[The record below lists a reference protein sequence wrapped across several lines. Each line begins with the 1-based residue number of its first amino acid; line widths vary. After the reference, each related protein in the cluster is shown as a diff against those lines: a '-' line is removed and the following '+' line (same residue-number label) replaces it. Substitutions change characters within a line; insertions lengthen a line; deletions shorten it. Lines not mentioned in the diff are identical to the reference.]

1 MLRRA
6 LENTLMDVLRFTS
19 TKVLIHYLHYQ
30 LKRLQHHF
38 LTSLEIQVQ
47 IKDLITN
54 KITQS
59 RMESLIVIKDR
70 DRWNHSLRPI
80 CITLLEELRHL
91 IQLKDIKR
99 PIKKKDVTLRL
110 HLINYVQPLKKKSL
124 TNFTKR
130 KISLIYLFQLLMK
143 ILTNSQ

>member
-6 LENTLMDVLRFTS
+6 LENTLTDVLRFTS
-19 TKVLIHYLHYQ
+19 TKVLILYLQYQ

-59 RMESLIVIKDR
+59 RIESLIVIKDR
-70 DRWNHSLRPI
+70 DRWNRTLRPI

-99 PIKKKDVTLRL
+99 PIKRKDVTLRL
-110 HLINYVQPLKKKSL
+110 HLINYAQPLKKKSL
-124 TNFTKR
+124 TNFIKR